1 MKAILGG
8 TGIDQARNFEGES
21 KVIETIYGPVSYMEK
36 DGIIYLPRH
45 KKNHSVPPHKINY
58 KANIKALKDLGVDEV
73 VSIYAV
79 GSISDKLKP
88 LTYGIVDDFA
98 DFTGR
103 DTTFFGGGDEGVR
116 HISVSEPFSKKLQDK
131 IEKCGRDIASDL
143 VYVTTNGPRLETKAE
158 IRAFS
163 ILGFDIVGM
172 TLAQEA
178 VLLKEAGIANAA
190 IAYSINWA
198 AGLEEEVVFVSDEDI
213 EKLSQEIIK
222 RAEDALLLSL

>member
-8 TGIDQARNFEGES
+8 TGIDQAKNFDGEE
-21 KVIETIYGPVSYMEK
+21 KIIETAYGAVSYMEK

-58 KANIKALKDLGVDEV
+58 KANIKALKELGVDEV

-79 GSISDKLKP
+79 GSISEKLKP
-88 LTYGIVDDFA
+88 LSYGLVSDFA

-103 DTTFFGGGDEGVR
+103 DTTFFGGGEEGVR
-116 HISVSEPFSKKLQDK
+116 HISVSEPFSKNLQDRIK
-131 IEKCGRDIASDL
+131 KSGNEIAENL

-178 VLLKEAGIANAA
+178 VLLKEAGIDNAA

-198 AGLEEEVVFVSDEDI
+198 AGLEEDVVFVSDEEI

-222 RAEDALLLSL
+222 RAEKALLLSL